1 LALFLA
7 LSLNQE
13 THLPKVGSQA
23 GQRSGNAETSS
34 ALQQRGNDSLGTAVK
49 KSILPRVQ
57 GHFTL
62 LSNTSGEWRFRFN
75 LGSYQIEEIE
85 RADGRYSCIRSEGAW
100 FLEQS
105 GKPELPVFR
114 TDFAVPANAEY
125 HLEIVSSDQERIACL
140 PPLPSSG
147 AVPRKMPALPP
158 ALPEAGIY
166 QGSTPFPAK
175 LTTLTAPY
183 QLRKVT
189 GVGLQVTPMQYF
201 PQEGNLLVTRSFE
214 AILRVSSETRPDLEL
229 DENASFAFL
238 QQENFLNG
246 LQMTRSENSTVG
258 TLLLLLP
265 DDWQDA
271 AADFILWKRRT
282 GYQVF
287 SARYP
292 SDIGEGSENIANYI
306 ANYYA
311 NHALTHVILC
321 GGWNVLPPWR
331 LSPLAGGVAPS
342 ASHNAQITTD
352 APYALLTGQT
362 PDSPDYAADVLL
374 SRIPVSSKTELIS
387 ILNKLRQHE
396 RGYPDSAWRDKGL
409 FLASSEASGN
419 FHWDN
424 DFIAGDNGIVQRD
437 RVYIERLRQLLLG
450 QGDYSSGDTLY
461 AGLTPTPTSQLVSS
475 SLNSGVSLF
484 YYLGHGNYD
493 SFLTSGF
500 NVNAARGLV
509 NDTALSFVVSPVCHT
524 GNFAITAGDCLSEA
538 LLKHPTG
545 GAAAVLASTGYTYW
559 RAPIVLLWK
568 FTDALLADRP
578 SLPDAGTA
586 ALNSIIEGIRYC
598 QATSDDES
606 GAQKYFLE
614 LMHLFGDCAQV
625 PRLGAAKGLQVTHQW
640 TADGLLVKV
649 FRPEESGALPVS
661 GAKVCLSFG
670 SLEEEEYLS
679 GCSDDSGEILL
690 PVGCNHPLYILRV
703 IEGGSPLQEI
713 QVLGSPNLDSDEDG
727 VVSHQE
733 LLSWLSAWDAA
744 PENPDAVLASALA
757 QWQAGGSPATR
768 HGGTPIGQNIPVY
781 PPAEFLLRIAC
792 ADHQELKRLSDTGA
806 NITGFQNEIAFV
818 ECTRELAD
826 LLAEQDFL
834 ILEVS
839 STGIRTRALSEYPHY
854 EQICAKLLDTAAR
867 YPLFCRPSFVGKSV
881 QGREILALRL
891 SLAPDG
897 AEVPE
902 LLIAGGIHGD
912 EPPGTE
918 MIMRL
923 LQHLCEQAET
933 EAVQHILQNCVLWL
947 MPLMNPDGLAA
958 GTRGNANNADL
969 NRNFPD
975 GAILGGDILGT
986 LAAGSSLRLGG
997 LQPEQV
1003 AIMRWLSAQRITA
1016 ALHLHTG
1023 ALKVCYPY
1031 GNYLNNLSE
1040 AISPDDEAFRE
1051 LSSLYAG
1058 LNGDMSESHVI
1069 NAAAWYPVVGEL
1081 ADWQYRFLGTLPL
1094 TVELVGPDTNKAPA
1108 YSTME
1113 TLWDANR
1120 PALLGWI
1127 EEIRSRYPQG
1137 LPHIRSGEGVWQ
1149 AEYIFDRPQYV
1160 PGYENLTR
1168 IRFKDFSDSTPTA
1181 LILVTKTPEN
1191 WAISAALGGLQPLAN
1206 RIEGNQQTAWVF
1218 YPRAEGWGAGE
1229 AFFTLT
1235 PPECTVAEAIFSTD
1249 LYWDGGSGSSAG
1261 VHWLPLPERDFAL
1274 SWTSGWN
1281 AISFPLKIKASQR
1294 LPFDQLWKWE
1304 QLFAPASEIRP
1315 GQGYF
1320 GYAETSGGALFSG
1333 WMTEE
1338 SPPSLQNGWNL
1349 HGVIW
1354 KSFAGPEEQ
1363 ILLQPTRSA
1372 PMRPPEPGRELLPGN
1387 TFWHFF

>member
-1 LALFLA
+1 
-7 LSLNQE
+7 
-13 THLPKVGSQA
+13 
-23 GQRSGNAETSS
+23 
-34 ALQQRGNDSLGTAVK
+34 
-49 KSILPRVQ
+49 
-57 GHFTL
+57 
-62 LSNTSGEWRFRFN
+62 
-75 LGSYQIEEIE
+75 
-85 RADGRYSCIRSEGAW
+85 
-100 FLEQS
+100 
-105 GKPELPVFR
+105 
-114 TDFAVPANAEY
+114 
-125 HLEIVSSDQERIACL
+125 
-140 PPLPSSG
+140 
-147 AVPRKMPALPP
+147 
-158 ALPEAGIY
+158 
-166 QGSTPFPAK
+166 
-175 LTTLTAPY
+175 
-183 QLRKVT
+183 
-189 GVGLQVTPMQYF
+189 
-201 PQEGNLLVTRSFE
+201 
-214 AILRVSSETRPDLEL
+214 
-229 DENASFAFL
+229 
-238 QQENFLNG
+238 
-246 LQMTRSENSTVG
+246 
-258 TLLLLLP
+258 
-265 DDWQDA
+265 
-271 AADFILWKRRT
+271 
-282 GYQVF
+282 
-287 SARYP
+287 
-292 SDIGEGSENIANYI
+292 
-306 ANYYA
+306 
-311 NHALTHVILC
+311 
-321 GGWNVLPPWR
+321 
-331 LSPLAGGVAPS
+331 
-342 ASHNAQITTD
+342 SHNAQITTD

-424 DFIAGDNGIVQRD
+424 DFIAGDNGIVKPD
-437 RVYIERLRQLLLG
+437 HVYIERLRQLLLN
-450 QGDYSSGDTLY
+450 QGEYSSGDTLY
-461 AGLTPTPTSQLVSS
+461 AGFNPTPTSQRVSS
-475 SLNSGVSLF
+475 SLNAGTSLF

-500 NVNAARGLV
+500 NVSAARGLT
-509 NDTALSFVVSPVCHT
+509 NDTALPFVVSPVCHT
-524 GNFAITAGDCLSEA
+524 GNFAITIGDCLSEA

-559 RAPIVLLWK
+559 RAPITLLWK
-568 FTDALLADRP
+568 FTDALLAGRP
-578 SLPDAGTA
+578 PLPDAGTA

-598 QATSDDES
+598 QATSDLDEK
-606 GAQKYFLE
+606 GAQKYFFE

-649 FRPEESGALPVS
+649 FRPEESGDLPVS

-690 PVGCNHPLYILRV
+690 PTDGNHPLYTLRV
-703 IEGGSPLQEI
+703 LEGGSTLQEI
-713 QVLGSPNLDSDEDG
+713 QVFGSPNQDSDGDG
-727 VVSHQE
+727 VVTHQE
-733 LLSWLSAWDAA
+733 LLSWLSEWDG
-744 PENPDAVLASALA
+744 NPDEPDVVLTSALA
-757 QWQAGGSPATR
+757 QWQAGGNAGTR
-768 HGGTPIGQNIPVY
+768 HGSASIEQNIPVY
-781 PPAEFLLRIAC
+781 PPAELLLRIAC
-792 ADHQELKRLSDTGA
+792 ADRQELERLADTGA
-806 NITGFQNEIAFV
+806 NITDFQDGTAFV
-818 ECTRELAD
+818 ECTRELAG
-826 LLAEQDFL
+826 LLAEQDFS
-834 ILEVS
+834 ILETSPV
-839 STGIRTRALSEYPHY
+839 GIRTRALSEYPSY
-854 EQICAKLLDTAAR
+854 EEICSRLVDTAAR

-902 LLIAGGIHGD
+902 LLIAGGLHGD

-923 LQHLCEQAET
+923 MQYLCEQADT
-933 EAVQHILQNCVLWL
+933 EAVQNILQNCVLWL

-975 GAILGGDILGT
+975 GAILGEDILGT
-986 LAAGSSLRLGG
+986 LAAGSSLRLSG

-1003 AIMRWLSAQRITA
+1003 AVMRWLAARRITA

-1031 GNYLNNLSE
+1031 GNYRYSLNE
-1040 AISPDDEAFRE
+1040 AISRDDGTFRE
-1051 LSSLYAG
+1051 LSFLYAD
-1058 LNGDMSESHVI
+1058 LNSDMSRKHVI
-1069 NAAAWYPVVGEL
+1069 NAAAWYPVPGEL

-1094 TVELVGPDTNKAPA
+1094 TVELVGPETNKAPA
-1108 YSTME
+1108 YSTMQA
-1113 TLWDANR
+1113 LWDANQ

-1127 EEIRSRYPQG
+1127 EEICSRYPQG
-1137 LPHIRSGEGVWQ
+1137 LPQPPCPGEGTWQ
-1149 AEYIFDRPQYV
+1149 AEYVFDRPQYV
-1160 PGYENLTR
+1160 PGYANLAR
-1168 IRFKDFSDSTPTA
+1168 VRFRDFSESTPTA
-1181 LILVTKTPEN
+1181 LILVTNIPDG
-1191 WAISAALGGLQPLAN
+1191 WAISAASGGLQPLAS
-1206 RIEGNQQTAWVF
+1206 RPEDNQQTAWVF

-1249 LYWDGGSGSSAG
+1249 LYWDGGSGSSTG

-1281 AISFPLKIKASQR
+1281 AISFPLKIKASQQ

-1320 GYAETSGGALFSG
+1320 GYAETSGSALLSG

-1338 SPPSLQNGWNL
+1338 SPPPLQPGWNL

-1354 KSFAGPEEQ
+1354 KSLADPDEP

-1372 PMRPPEPGRELLPGN
+1372 PMRPPEPERELLPGK